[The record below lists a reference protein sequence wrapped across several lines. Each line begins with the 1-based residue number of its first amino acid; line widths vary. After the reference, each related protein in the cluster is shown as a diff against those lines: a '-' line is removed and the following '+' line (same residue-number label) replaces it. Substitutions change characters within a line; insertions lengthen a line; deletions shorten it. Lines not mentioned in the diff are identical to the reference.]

1 MSNTFRALRSRNYR
15 LFFSGQILSLIG
27 SWMENLAMSWLVY
40 RLTHSELLLGTVSF
54 SSQIPMFLISPI
66 AGVVTD
72 RIHKRKLL
80 VITQTLAMLL
90 ALTLALLVL
99 TNRIQPWHIIVLSV
113 FVGIVNAFD
122 MPGRQAFVPQL
133 VENREDLGNAIALNS
148 TMFNAARLI
157 GPAIAGF
164 TVHLAGE
171 GVCFAINSASFLC
184 VIFALLK
191 MTTVEP
197 VRDKVPAHPLRELRE
212 GMAYTMNFHPI
223 RVLLQLIAI
232 ASLAAGGY
240 SVMMPVFAAD
250 VYHGSSNTLA
260 LQLGAAGVGALIAST
275 MLARRASVVG
285 LGGWILMASSTFGVA
300 LALFGLTRSLYVG
313 LPLLVLIGFGSI
325 LHMGATN
332 TLLQTFVADHMRGRV
347 MAFYTMSFVGTMPIG
362 SLLGGWMGS
371 HFGPAITLGTMG
383 VLTLLGALSF
393 YRNLPEFRRVLTP
406 IYEERGI
413 LPSSPK
419 SVDAAG

>member
-1 MSNTFRALRSRNYR
+1 MSDTFRAFRSRNYR
-15 LFFSGQILSLIG
+15 LFFSGQILSLVG

-40 RLTHSELLLGTVSF
+40 RLTHSEVLLGTVTF
-54 SSQIPMFLISPI
+54 SSQVPMFLISPI

-72 RIHKRKLL
+72 RMHKRKLL
-80 VITQTLAMLL
+80 VVTQTLMMLL

-99 TNRIQPWHIIVLSV
+99 TNRIQVWEIIVLSV

-122 MPGRQAFVPQL
+122 MPSRQAFVPQL

-171 GVCFAINSASFLC
+171 GVCFAINAASFLC

-191 MTTVEP
+191 MTTIEP
-197 VRDKVPAHPLRELRE
+197 VRESAPKHPLRELRE
-212 GMAYTMNFHPI
+212 GAAYTASFHPI
-223 RVLLQLIAI
+223 RVLLRLIAV
-232 ASLAAGGY
+232 ASLSAGAY

-285 LGGWILMASSTFGVA
+285 LGGWILIASTTFGVA
-300 LALFGLTRSLYVG
+300 LMLFGLTRQLVFG

-362 SLLGGWMGS
+362 SLLGGWMAS
-371 HFGPAITLGTMG
+371 RFGPAITLGIMG
-383 VLTLLGALSF
+383 FLTLLGALSF
-393 YRNLPEFRRVLTP
+393 YRDLPEFRRILKP
-406 IYEERGI
+406 IYEEKGL
-413 LPSSPK
+413 LPT
-419 SVDAAG
+419 A